1 MILAEQFR
9 NKHGPCNLIHVLIL
23 QQLLLAPGGITF
35 VILLH
40 LRGILQVNLFSFG
53 NLPFGIM
60 LIFLNNIL
68 CKINSLSNL
77 LSFDKSLV

>member
-35 VILLH
+35 VISTTFK
-40 LRGILQVNLFSFG
+40 GYITSKSF
-53 NLPFGIM
+53 
-60 LIFLNNIL
+60 
-68 CKINSLSNL
+68 
-77 LSFDKSLV
+77 